1 MDDAG
6 PIYRNPP
13 YKVRHVAMSLAQT
26 MDWGLTFAGVP
37 EAWTHARGRGIK
49 VAVLDTGVDET
60 HADLQGQ
67 IAETRDFTGSPF
79 GSRDKQGHGTHC
91 AGIVAGVDNQ
101 QGIVGVA
108 PWAQL
113 LAIKVLGDDGSGTGD
128 QIADGIMYAVNRGA
142 DILSLSL
149 GSAEPDPR
157 IRSALEFAVRSGRF
171 VVCAA
176 GNDGRPNSVGY
187 PAAWD
192 DLAVCVGAIGPDGKL
207 ANYSS
212 MGRQVDCAAPG
223 TDVLSC
229 WPGSRYAKLSG
240 TSMATPFVT
249 ACVALLLSSCRAN
262 SGPCPKT
269 QGDLI
274 ELIHA
279 NSDDAGVPGPDT
291 GLGWGLINPNKLLKA
306 VEPKSPAPAPS
317 PSPRGVLGPG
327 EWLLPGGVKLLV
339 PRAA

>member
-1 MDDAG
+1 MIYG
-6 PIYRNPP
+6 PIYRIPP
-13 YKVRHVAMSLAQT
+13 YSVQHVALTLAQT

-37 EAWTHARGRGIK
+37 EAWKRGRGQGVT
-49 VAVLDTGVDET
+49 VAVLDTGIDET
-60 HADLQGQ
+60 HPDLDGQ
-67 IAETRDFTGSPF
+67 IAGTQDFTRSPF

-91 AGIVAGVDNQ
+91 AGIVAGSDNQ
-101 QGIVGVA
+101 TGIVGVA
-108 PWAQL
+108 PQAKL
-113 LAIKVLGDDGSGTGD
+113 LAVKVLGDDGSG
-128 QIADGIMYAVNRGA
+128 DGHSVAAGITYAVGRGA

-149 GSAEPDPR
+149 GSPEGDPR
-157 IRSALEFAVRSGRF
+157 IRTALEFAVRSGCF
-171 VVCAA
+171 VICAA

-212 MGRQVDCAAPG
+212 QGRQVDCAAPG

-249 ACVALLLSSCRAN
+249 GCVALLLSACRAN
-262 SGPCPKT
+262 NGPCPKT
-269 QGDLI
+269 QADLI

-279 NSDDAGVPGPDT
+279 NSDDAGIPGPDT
-291 GLGWGLINPNKLLKA
+291 GFGWGLIDPSKLLKA
-306 VEPKSPAPAPS
+306 VEANAPAPTP
-317 PSPRGVLGPG
+317 PSFPGAELGPG
-327 EWLLPGGVKLLV
+327 EYRLPGGVRLLV
-339 PRAA
+339 PEAV